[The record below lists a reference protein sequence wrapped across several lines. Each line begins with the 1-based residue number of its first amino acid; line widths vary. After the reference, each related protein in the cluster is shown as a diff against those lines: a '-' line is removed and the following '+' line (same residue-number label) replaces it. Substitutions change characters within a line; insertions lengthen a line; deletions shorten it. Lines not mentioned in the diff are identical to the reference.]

1 MDGGFGYVVFSSYKK
16 NQTMKKKT
24 AISIYIEIAVLN
36 INNK

>member
-24 AISIYIEIAVLN
+24 AISIYIETAVLN
-36 INNK
+36 INSK